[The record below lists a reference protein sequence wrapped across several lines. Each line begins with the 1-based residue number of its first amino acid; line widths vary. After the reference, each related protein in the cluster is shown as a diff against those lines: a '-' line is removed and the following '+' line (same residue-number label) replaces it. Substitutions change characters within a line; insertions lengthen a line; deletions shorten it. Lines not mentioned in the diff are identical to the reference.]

1 MIVASDKR
9 DLPAARFPD
18 PASWSRRWE
27 SRVSALSTHAEL
39 LILCARIGFN
49 P

>member
-1 MIVASDKR
+1 MVSEDDKGEM
-9 DLPAARFPD
+9 PVT
-18 PASWSRRWE
+18 PASNPTGWSRRWE
-27 SRVSALSTHAEL
+27 TRVAALSLQAEL

>member
-1 MIVASDKR
+1 MIMASDNR
-9 DLPAARFPD
+9 EFPAAPFPD

-27 SRVSALSTHAEL
+27 SRVSALSPQAEL